1 MNGNK
6 TATIVMFIGGGL
18 LLVVSAL
25 ILYFV
30 FRSVPAGNTTQQEET
45 GNPFST
51 VGSITSNRT
60 GDGLALTLSDG
71 SSISVPD
78 FTKGEQP
85 VWVSEYEYQVTGTPT
100 GTYLITFLEP
110 DQDNPQGEFLVTLLA
125 EPLGET
131 RIAAAAA
138 LKDQFS
144 INDEEL
150 CKLDANVAAGPGVND
165 MYPPD
170 LDLEFSG
177 CPGAIE
183 LP

>member
-1 MNGNK
+1 
-6 TATIVMFIGGGL
+6 MFLGGAAL
-18 LLVVSAL
+18 LLVSAV

-51 VGSITSNRT
+51 IGSITNNRS
-60 GDGLALTLSDG
+60 GDNLALTLSDG
-71 SSISVPD
+71 SSVTVPD
-78 FTKGEQP
+78 FTKAEQP
-85 VWVSEYEYQVTGTPT
+85 VWVSEYEYQVAGTPT

-131 RIAAAAA
+131 RAAAAA
-138 LKDQFS
+138 TLKDQFG
-144 INDEEL
+144 ITNEEL

-177 CPGAIE
+177 CQGAIE